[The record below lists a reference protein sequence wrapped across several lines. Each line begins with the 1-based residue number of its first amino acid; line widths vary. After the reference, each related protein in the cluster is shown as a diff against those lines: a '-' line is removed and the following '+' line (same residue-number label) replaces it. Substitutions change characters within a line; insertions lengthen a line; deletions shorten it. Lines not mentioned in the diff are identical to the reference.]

1 MADGMNNVKCS
12 WSDIPTPTWAASRQ
26 TVDGKFTYG
35 AALGGSLTN
44 INFRD
49 ASGSDGKL
57 LSVRP
62 MLFAS
67 YRYEDFHIDVAGGY
81 AYHDLQITRN
91 IRYGKT
97 DSRRT

>member
-1 MADGMNNVKCS
+1 MGLS
-12 WSDIPTPTWAASRQ
+12 GHIP
-26 TVDGKFTYG
+26 
-35 AALGGSLTN
+35 ALGGSLTN

-81 AYHDLQITRN
+81 AYHDLQITRYMPSEPHLE
-91 IRYGKT
+91 ILPK
-97 DSRRT
+97 